1 MVKRMAGRPRHSKTI
16 TLLDGEFVPPS
27 RAVVSVFDN
36 SLLYAEGLFETC
48 LAIDNRVVFLTEH
61 LQRLY
66 RGAALTDMK
75 VPVDR
80 KTLRDWFGRIA
91 AKHPARIK
99 KIRLTLTAGEAARW
113 AGKKGRPRLIL
124 SAAEHTIPTHPYS
137 LHVSEYPIDEDSVF
151 RRIKTISYALHA
163 AALKKAEK
171 MDCDDALL
179 LNRNKRVAEVTS
191 ANIFWLKGGSV
202 FTPALEDGCLK
213 GVTRG
218 KVLAEAKKLGLT
230 ITEKTDS
237 VAGLITADE
246 IFISSSLKLIAPVTL
261 IVHSQGK
268 QTFEV
273 GAITRQLRKRFFRL
287 VHLPTE

>member
-1 MVKRMAGRPRHSKTI
+1 MVKKSYHSKTI
-16 TLLDGEFVPPS
+16 TMLDGKLVPPS
-27 RAVVSVFDN
+27 RAVISVFDN

-48 LAIDNRVVFLTEH
+48 LAVDERVVFLSEH
-61 LQRLY
+61 LKRLY
-66 RGAALTDMK
+66 RGATLTDMTM
-75 VPVDR
+75 PVNR

-113 AGKKGRPRLIL
+113 AGKQGRPRLIL
-124 SAAEHTIPTHPYS
+124 SAAEHIIPTHPYS
-137 LHVSEYPIDEDSVF
+137 LHVSEYPIDEGSVF

-171 MDCDDALL
+171 MGCDDALL
-179 LNRNKRVAEVTS
+179 LNRNNQIAEVTS

-202 FTPALEDGCLK
+202 FTPALEDGCLE

-218 KVLAEAKKLGLT
+218 RVLAEVKKLELT
-230 ITEKTDS
+230 VIEKTDS
-237 VAGLITADE
+237 LPGLLAADE
-246 IFISSSLKLIAPVTL
+246 VFVSSSLKLIAPVSM
-261 IVHSQGK
+261 IVYGQKK

-273 GAITRQLRKRFFRL
+273 GEITRQLRKQFFRL
-287 VHLPTE
+287 VRLPAE

>member
-1 MVKRMAGRPRHSKTI
+1 M
-16 TLLDGEFVPPS
+16 LDGKFVSPS
-27 RAVVSVFDN
+27 RAVISVFDN

-48 LAIDNRVVFLTEH
+48 LAIDNRVLFLSEH
-61 LQRLY
+61 LKRLY

-75 VPVDR
+75 MPVDR
-80 KTLRDWFGRIA
+80 KTLRDWFVRIA

-113 AGKKGRPRLIL
+113 AGKQGQPRLIL
-124 SAAEHTIPTHPYS
+124 SAAEHTIPTLPYS
-137 LHVSEYPIDEDSVF
+137 LHVSEYPIDEGSVF

-171 MDCDDALL
+171 MGCDDALL
-179 LNRNKRVAEVTS
+179 LNRNNQIAEVTS

-202 FTPALEDGCLK
+202 FTPALEDGCLE

-218 KVLAEAKKLGLT
+218 RVLAEVKKLGLT
-230 ITEKTDS
+230 VIEKTDS
-237 VAGLITADE
+237 LPGLLAADE
-246 IFISSSLKLIAPVTL
+246 VFVSSSLKLIAPVAL
-261 IVHSQGK
+261 IVHGQKK

-273 GAITRQLRKRFFRL
+273 GEITRQLRKQFFRL
-287 VHLPTE
+287 VRHPAE